1 MATYNPFLDM
11 NPLFTTYKQLEE
23 PEEEKK
29 VTIPN
34 SLFDDDWELSG
45 FSRITN
51 DGIPIASPNTPE
63 TIQFDNDILNRMAS
77 TNADLTNFEASND
90 AETSNGA
97 EVSNS
102 VDNTRKTKSYSKAP
116 KDVMNRAVKAAKY
129 LVNNGNFTK
138 EQAAAIVGVMI
149 DENKIDPSSYMKAEK
164 EGKGAKGTGGFGYG
178 AGIGSWTHADYK
190 NALLKAGGF
199 KPNTPIENLSLE
211 DQLRLFVI
219 DSNGRNKKFYDALR
233 RTNNI
238 EDASATA
245 VIITGG
251 IGHSKNW
258 DTHPTTAEAKAM
270 SDLYGRSNDRRFGK
284 SPYHWDLDKRRLN
297 YAKQVLEQI

>member
-29 VTIPN
+29 VIIQN
-34 SLFDDDWELSG
+34 SLFDDWELPG
-45 FSRITN
+45 FSRVTN
-51 DGIPIASPNTPE
+51 DGIPIANPNTPE
-63 TIQFDNDILNRMAS
+63 TIEFDKDILNRMAS
-77 TNADLTNFEASND
+77 THADLVDSETSND
-90 AETSNGA
+90 ADISNN
-97 EVSNS
+97 VNNS
-102 VDNTRKTKSYSKAP
+102 GKIKSYSKAS

-138 EQAAAIVGVMI
+138 EQASAIVGVMI
-149 DENKIDPSSYMKAEK
+149 DENKVDPSSYMKAEK

-178 AGIGSWTHADYK
+178 AGIGSWTFADNK
-190 NALLKAGGF
+190 NALLTAGGYR
-199 KPNTPIENLSLE
+199 PNTPIESLSLE

-251 IGHSKNW
+251 VGYSKNW
-258 DTHPTTAEAKAM
+258 NTHPTTIEAKAM
-270 SDLYGRSNDRRFGK
+270 SDLYGRSNDKRFGK

-297 YAKQVLEQI
+297 YAKQVLEQLNNG